1 MARRTRPF
9 LMLALALASG
19 GTAAYLAMRY
29 IRQQAT
35 PLMAAQP
42 RNATVVVAARNLP
55 VGAVL
60 SEQDLKTIE
69 WVGSALPP
77 GFIGNPQQA
86 VSRGLITP
94 VTENEPILDSK
105 LAAQGVGGGLPVI
118 VEPGMRAFSMAVDQ
132 IVGVSGW
139 VLPQTRVDVLLTM
152 NDIQG
157 TKEPATKVIM
167 QNVRTLAAGQSI
179 QQDKEGKPQAVGVVT
194 FLLTPEQAETLAL
207 ASGQGRIQLALRNTL
222 DTSLV
227 QTRGT
232 RQSALMGRIG
242 STPAAVA
249 ATPRRNAAVRVA
261 APEPAATIVEVYRG
275 GQRTLQ
281 KF

>member
-42 RNATVVVAARNLP
+42 RNATVVVAARSLP

-60 SEQDLKTIE
+60 SEQDLKTME

-77 GFIGNPQQA
+77 GFIGNAQQA
-86 VSRGLITP
+86 VARGLITP
-94 VTENEPILDSK
+94 VAENEPILDSK
-105 LAAQGVGGGLPVI
+105 LAAQGMGGGLPII

-132 IVGVSGW
+132 IVGVAGW

-152 NDIQG
+152 NDMQG

-179 QQDKEGKPQAVGVVT
+179 QQDKEGKPQPVGVVT

-222 DTSLV
+222 DTSLI

-249 ATPRRNAAVRVA
+249 TPRRNAAARVA